1 MKDITIDILTEKGFK
16 DVLKE
21 RGCPNEL
28 KELGGLYSYYIDN
41 YTINI
46 YYNNLTLNPFE
57 TNWEC
62 QIYRINNNSEI
73 DYLLVT
79 ANIQTVEQ
87 FNKLMEVFNIDF
99 EL

>member
-1 MKDITIDILTEKGFK
+1 M
-16 DVLKE
+16 
-21 RGCPNEL
+21 
-28 KELGGLYSYYIDN
+28 
-41 YTINI
+41 
-46 YYNNLTLNPFE
+46 YYNNLTLNSFE
-57 TNWEC
+57 INWEC

>member
-1 MKDITIDILTEKGFK
+1 MKDITIDILIEKGFK
-16 DVLKE
+16 DVLKK
-21 RGCPNEL
+21 RVCPNEL

-41 YTINI
+41 YTINM
-46 YYNNLTLNPFE
+46 YYDNLTLNPFE

-73 DYLLVT
+73 DYLLIT

-87 FNKLMEVFNIDF
+87 FNKLMEVYNINF